1 MTAKNA
7 GIMLIV
13 FTLIQLVCLV
23 VGVIIN
29 QNPIVYLCIIGFQ
42 VVALIT
48 QITIYVVDAR
58 KSSKAN
64 KNVLGY
70 KNKL

>member
-23 VGVIIN
+23 GVIIN
-29 QNPIVYLCIIGFQ
+29 QNPIVDLCIIGFQ
-42 VVALIT
+42 GIMILVQILIMAFDT
-48 QITIYVVDAR
+48 H
-58 KSSKAN
+58 KSN
-64 KNVLGY
+64 K
-70 KNKL
+70 K